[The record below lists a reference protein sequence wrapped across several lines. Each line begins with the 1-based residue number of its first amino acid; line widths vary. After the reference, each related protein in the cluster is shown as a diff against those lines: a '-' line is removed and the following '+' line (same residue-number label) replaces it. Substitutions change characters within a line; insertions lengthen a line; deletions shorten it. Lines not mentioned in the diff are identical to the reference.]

1 MSNYLIDG
9 GSHIDVPLSN
19 MAVKAFQGAGDFIGE
34 GIFPVITVDKQSDGY
49 YIIDKDSWLRVP
61 DTTRAPK
68 QGVKRNEWKVSTD
81 TYFAR
86 NYAFGTDHAKE
97 TLANQ
102 DAALRIRQTSM
113 NYTLETL
120 ARDRELRIAN
130 KVTSISNCG
139 SGQALTGGNK
149 FSDYANSDP
158 ISFVNTGH
166 AFIRS
171 QTGLRANT
179 MALDYDTFR
188 ILQFHPVLRDY
199 IKYTNEGPLNMEQ
212 MKAIFDVKDI
222 LVGDGI
228 YNSAKE
234 NATANLNN
242 IWGNNMLLFRREA
255 NPTGL
260 QIASFGGALRWTPEG
275 FPSAFAVEIYDHHDK
290 SKKTENVD
298 SQYFQD
304 EKVIAQDL
312 SYLFT
317 DTL

>member
-34 GIFPVITVDKQSDGY
+34 SIFPVIQVEKQSDGY

-61 DTTRAPK
+61 DTSRAPK
-68 QGVKRNEWKVSTD
+68 EGVKRGEWKVSTD

-86 NYAFGTDHAKE
+86 NWAFGTDHAKE
-97 TLANQ
+97 MLANA
-102 DAALRIRQTSM
+102 DSALRIRQTSM

-139 SGQALTGGNK
+139 SGVALTGGNK

-158 ISFVNTGH
+158 ISFVNTAH
-166 AFIRS
+166 AFIRA
-171 QTGLRANT
+171 QTGLRANA
-179 MALDYDTFR
+179 MALDYDTFKM
-188 ILQFHPVLRDY
+188 LQFHPVLRDY
-199 IKYTNEGPLNMEQ
+199 IKYTNEGPLTMEHL
-212 MKAIFDVKDI
+212 KVLFDVGEI
-222 LVGDGI
+222 NVGDGI
-228 YNSAKE
+228 YNTAKE
-234 NATANLNN
+234 GATGTMSN
-242 IWGNNMLLFRREA
+242 IWGNNMLLFRKEA

-260 QIASFGGALRWTPEG
+260 QVASFGGALRWTPEG
-275 FPSAFAVEIYDHHDK
+275 FPAAFAVEVYDHEQK
-290 SKKTENVD
+290 SKKVENVD

-304 EKVIAQDL
+304 EKIIGQDL

-317 DTL
+317 GTL

>member
-9 GSHIDVPLSN
+9 GAHIDVPMSN

-34 GIFPVITVDKQSDGY
+34 HVFPVIPVEKQSDGY
-49 YIIDKDSWLRVP
+49 YVIDKDSWLRVP
-61 DTTRAPK
+61 DTSRAPK
-68 QGVKRNEWKVSTD
+68 TGVKRGEWKVSTD
-81 TYFAR
+81 TYFAK

-139 SGQALTGGNK
+139 SGVALAGGDK

-166 AFIRS
+166 AFIRA
-171 QTGLRANT
+171 QTGLRAN
-179 MALDYDTFR
+179 AIAIDYDTFK

-199 IKYTNEGPLNMEQ
+199 IKYTNEGPLNINHL
-212 MKAIFDVKDI
+212 KAIFDVAEI
-222 LVGDGI
+222 HVGDAI
-228 YNSAKE
+228 YNTAKE
-234 NATANLNN
+234 GAAGSMSN
-242 IWGNNMLLFRREA
+242 IWGNSFLLYRKEA

-260 QIASFGGALRWTPEG
+260 QVATFGGALRWTPEG
-275 FPSAFAVEIYDHHDK
+275 FPAPFAVEVYDHHDK
-290 SKKTENVD
+290 SKKAENVD

-304 EKVIAQDL
+304 EKIIGQDL